1 MAAVIHNMFIHLLEG
16 DRQSTILAC
25 KTYRW
30 DILLLRTVGTDTRGD
45 KIGLDGHETCQGSA
59 ASTVSAPAKFGSNPW
74 MELRSVTNS
83 KHESTMGIAQ
93 MVLFNSANGWAQV
106 IVDMLFIA
114 QR

>member
-1 MAAVIHNMFIHLLEG
+1 MGHPVIVHGGN
-16 DRQSTILAC
+16 RY
-25 KTYRW
+25 K
-30 DILLLRTVGTDTRGD
+30 GD
-45 KIGLDGHETCQGSA
+45 KIGLDGDETCQGSA

-74 MELRSVTNS
+74 TELRSDTNS
-83 KHESTMGIAQ
+83 KHESTMGMAQ